1 MRGVLQITLLIV
13 SILALVYGWT
23 MLAVWTIETLLSV
36 FGETAAVLAIFSGLL
51 YVVVAS
57 DMKQEKK
64 C

>member
-1 MRGVLQITLLIV
+1 MKGVLQISLLIV

-36 FGETAAVLAIFSGLL
+36 FGETAVVLAIFSGLL
-51 YVVVAS
+51 YIVIAP